1 MPDLRELTITKV
13 PSLIEN
19 NTEEDKLMS
28 DMAMDIGKQVAH
40 HIKTMYPEAV
50 VSSSFLVS
58 VRNCTYNEIM
68 AAIKVN
74 EEGEIIRRI
83 TKRKERRRTETKLF
97 KKMREDY

>member
-40 HIKTMYPEAV
+40 HIKTMYPEAAAN
-50 VSSSFLVS
+50 SSILLS

-74 EEGEIIRRI
+74 EEGDIIRRI
-83 TKRKERRRTETKLF
+83 TKRKKLRRAETKLF